1 MKALAVVALLL
12 LAGQDPQQP
21 KTTFRSAVD
30 LVPVDVNVLDKN
42 GRPVEDLEANDFT
55 LTVDGKSRRIASAEF
70 ISVTRAI
77 ESEPPKPYEYSTN
90 AGAAAGR
97 LVMIVI
103 DSGNIAIGRGRP
115 AIEAAQRFVGGLN
128 RADRV
133 ALVTIPGSGPQIE
146 FTSNHA
152 LVQTMMNGIVGQA
165 TGRPGPVRVGLAEAL
180 GIKRGDQATLED
192 VMNRECGADPTTA
205 TREACLQQLN
215 NDSDLLISLWRERTR
230 NSMIALRYI
239 VDRVA
244 TNETPKTIVFVS
256 EGLLLDREQSDIAW
270 VGPRAAAAHVTLYV
284 LQLDAPEMEANTRTT
299 SPSRGDDRNVL
310 RDCLDR
316 LDGMAKGDVFRVVA
330 NPDFAFQR
338 LALEL
343 SGYYLLSFEPEPSD
357 RDGKPHKIRIDV
369 RRKDL
374 QLRTRREF
382 TVGPALART
391 AADTVVE
398 ALRAPL
404 LTADIP
410 LKLTTYTFQDPESGR
425 LKIILVSD
433 IDRSLNPDGKLALGY
448 TLVDDKGNVVSSQL
462 EQTVTSAVHPKTR
475 IQKYIGA
482 AVASPGTYTLRLA
495 VVDDLGKR
503 GSVERTFTAKITA
516 LGQLHVTDLLLAD
529 DSVPGLPPAA
539 AADFAGGELHAYV
552 ELFSEVPERL
562 RNATVTMEVA
572 HNETGRALDS
582 VPARFQNVA
591 APNRRAAEAGIPI
604 ALLPP
609 GEYVARAVIADG
621 GRSIGQVVRPFRI
634 TRNAAA
640 VTAPGASAPVAAAAG
655 AAIPF
660 TSRQEAF
667 DKASVLTPPVMG
679 FFLDRMSA
687 TAAASSTAVRPAMV
701 SLRAGRF
708 DEAMKILDGAG
719 ADQLAATFM
728 KGLVLFQR
736 GDTDGAA
743 ARFAEAVRADS
754 QFYSA
759 AFYLGATH
767 AATGNDREA
776 AAVWQRSLITDPS
789 APFVYTLLGDAL
801 MRLKDIDRSLD
812 VLTEA
817 QAQWPTDDQV
827 TTRFAAAL
835 VMANK
840 PAEALK
846 VLDPYLGAH
855 PSDHERLLLAL
866 RALYEARSAGRTI
879 TNSEADRALF
889 LKYADAY
896 KAAGGPEQALVAQWR
911 SYIER

>member
-1 MKALAVVALLL
+1 MKALAALAAVLL

-42 GRPVEDLEANDFT
+42 GRPVEDLKADDFT

-77 ESEPPKPYEYSTN
+77 EAEPPKPHEYSSN
-90 AGAAAGR
+90 SGAAAGR
-97 LVMIVI
+97 LVMLVV
-103 DSGNIAIGRGRP
+103 DSGNITVGRGKP
-115 AIEAAQRFVGGLN
+115 VIEAAQRFVASLN
-128 RADRV
+128 PADRV
-133 ALVTIPGSGPQIE
+133 GLVVIPGAGPQMD

-152 LVQTMMNGIVGQA
+152 LVRTLLNSVVGQS
-165 TGRPGPVRVGLAEAL
+165 TEYGGKQRVGLSEAL
-180 GIKRGDQATLED
+180 AIKRGNKTTIDD
-192 VMNRECGADPTTA
+192 VVDRECGAFPETA
-205 TREACLQQLN
+205 ARDVCFQVLN
-215 NDSDLLISLWRERTR
+215 ADSDSLITMYQERTR
-230 NSMIALRYI
+230 NSMLALRYI
-239 VDRVA
+239 FERIS
-244 TNETPKTIVFVS
+244 TNETPKTIVYIS
-256 EGLLLDREQSDIAW
+256 EGLLVDREQSDIAW

-284 LQLDAPEMEANTRTT
+284 MQLDAPEVEANTRNT

-310 RDCLDR
+310 RDGLDR
-316 LDGMAKGDVFRVVA
+316 LAGLAKGDVFRIVA

-338 LALEL
+338 LGLEL
-343 SGYYLLSFEPEPSD
+343 SGYYLLSFEPDPGD

-374 QLRTRREF
+374 QLRARREF

-391 AADTVVE
+391 AADTLIE
-398 ALRAPL
+398 SLRAPL
-404 LTADIP
+404 LAADIP

-433 IDRSLNPDGKLALGY
+433 IDRSLNPDGRLALGY

-462 EQTVTSAVHPKTR
+462 EQVVTAAVNPKTR

-482 AVASPGTYTLRLA
+482 AVAPPGTYTLRLA

-516 LGQLHVTDLLLAD
+516 LGQLHVTDLLIAD
-529 DSVPGLPPAA
+529 DSAPGLPPAA
-539 AADFAGGELHAYV
+539 AADFTGGELHAYV
-552 ELFSEVPERL
+552 ELFSDVPDRL

-572 HNETGRALDS
+572 QNETGRALDS
-582 VPARFQNVA
+582 VPARFQAVA
-591 APNRRAAEAGIPI
+591 AANRRAAEAGIPI
-604 ALLPP
+604 ALLPA
-609 GEYVARAVIADG
+609 GEYVARAVISDG
-621 GRSIGQVVRPFRI
+621 GRTIGQVVRPFRI
-634 TRNAAA
+634 SRTGPA
-640 VTAPGASAPVAAAAG
+640 VTTPGSSPAVAAATS
-655 AAIPF
+655 IPF
-660 TSRQEAF
+660 TSRSEVF

-687 TAAASSTAVRPAMV
+687 TAAASSAAVRPAMV

-708 DEAMKILDGAG
+708 DEAAKILDSAP

-736 GDTDGAA
+736 GDANGAA
-743 ARFAEAVRADS
+743 ARFAEALRADS

-776 AAVWQRSLITDPS
+776 SSVWQRSLITDPS
-789 APFVYTLLGDAL
+789 APFVYTLLADAF
-801 MRLKDIDRSLD
+801 MRLKDIDRALD

-817 QAQWPTDDQV
+817 QALWPADDQV
-827 TTRFAAAL
+827 TGRFASAL
-835 VMANK
+835 VTANK

-846 VLDPYLGAH
+846 VLDPYLAAH
-855 PSDHERLLLAL
+855 PADHERLLLAL
-866 RALYEARSAGRTI
+866 RALYEARSAGRTM
-879 TNSEADRALF
+879 TNPEADRALF

-896 KAAGGPEQALVAQWR
+896 TAAHGPEQALVDQWR
-911 SYIER
+911 RYIER